1 MAIHN
6 DEGVKQPPKH
16 FFDKP
21 ENTTKVLWIFHVLCV
36 GLLVIDVFYHRH
48 TMHAWEDL
56 WGFYAF
62 YGFVACVLLVLV
74 AKQLRKLVMVG
85 ERYYSDG

>member
-1 MAIHN
+1 MKH
-6 DEGVKQPPKH
+6 EREH

-21 ENTTKVLWIFHVLCV
+21 KNTTKVLWIFHLLCAAL
-36 GLLVIDVFYHRH
+36 LLVEVFYHRH
-48 TMHAWEDL
+48 TMHVWENL

-74 AKQLRKLVMVG
+74 AKQLRKLVMVD